1 VSIVFLTWFTLPKQ
15 KINNVIIRYAIFIG
29 IKDIKQLEIFLLK
42 HDPRIPKDKNY
53 IIDKYSF
60 TKDYNFWT
68 YTSVTGTF
76 HENLKTPFGPGIK
89 VLRTSGNNAGFS
101 LYYNGPKILYY
112 ANHTYEISF
121 KIKFIE
127 GDFNSFNIGWYVDD
141 GGKGIAN
148 TLALKKEIK
157 TLDDGWFSCISRYT
171 FIDNH
176 NGLIG
181 FINSVAEQT
190 TFIVTDFELK
200 DLDNITQ
207 YPRYDFEYQ
216 DDKDLNA
223 VLDKTNA
230 EIMFSD
236 RTTRW
241 QFAKDNWNMKFR
253 WYHKLFGH
261 GFDYMEWY
269 GEKFMGDSKKF
280 DWPHN
285 PFISTILYSGIIGLV
300 FYLLLLLKVFM
311 LYIEYRKK
319 YAVLLIG
326 FLITFFFSF
335 FSGSSP
341 FDPPIMGFFIMLPF
355 LIQSIHKKDNCKNN
369 A

>member
-1 VSIVFLTWFTLPKQ
+1 
-15 KINNVIIRYAIFIG
+15 
-29 IKDIKQLEIFLLK
+29 
-42 HDPRIPKDKNY
+42 
-53 IIDKYSF
+53 
-60 TKDYNFWT
+60 
-68 YTSVTGTF
+68 
-76 HENLKTPFGPGIK
+76 
-89 VLRTSGNNAGFS
+89 
-101 LYYNGPKILYY
+101 
-112 ANHTYEISF
+112 
-121 KIKFIE
+121 
-127 GDFNSFNIGWYVDD
+127 
-141 GGKGIAN
+141 
-148 TLALKKEIK
+148 
-157 TLDDGWFSCISRYT
+157 
-171 FIDNH
+171 
-176 NGLIG
+176 
-181 FINSVAEQT
+181 
-190 TFIVTDFELK
+190 
-200 DLDNITQ
+200 
-207 YPRYDFEYQ
+207 
-216 DDKDLNA
+216 